1 MYGRTT
7 INEAVAIDASPF
19 VHCDGLHNVFLLL
32 RRVSIMGLSAR
43 EWSSP
48 QNAVAYLNV
57 ADNLPHRSEGESVLI
72 DHLPENTKRVLDLGT
87 GDGRLIRLIK
97 EKRPDIEAVALGVS
111 PTMLKSARDHFAN
124 DTRVKITEHDLSQP
138 LPDLGYF
145 DAVVSSFA
153 IHHLKHER
161 KHELY
166 QEIYDIINTT
176 GVFCNLEHVAS
187 PSVELH
193 VRFLNAIGYTPEKE
207 DKANR
212 LLPME
217 IQLGWLRDTG
227 FVEVDCYWKWL
238 EMALLIGYKA

>member
-1 MYGRTT
+1 MSR
-7 INEAVAIDASPF
+7 
-19 VHCDGLHNVFLLL
+19 
-32 RRVSIMGLSAR
+32 SAK

-48 QNAVAYLNV
+48 QNALAYLNV
-57 ADNLPHRSEGESVLI
+57 ADSLPHRSEGESVLI
-72 DHLPENTKRVLDLGT
+72 DHLPEGTKRILDLGT
-87 GDGRLIRLIK
+87 GDGRLIKLIK
-97 EKRPDIEAVALGVS
+97 AVYPDIKEAIALDVS
-111 PTMLKSARDHFAN
+111 PTMLKSARDHFAG
-124 DTRVKITEHDLSQP
+124 DSSVKIVDHDLSQP

-161 KHELY
+161 KHALY
-166 QEIYDIINTT
+166 EEIYDILNPT

-193 VRFLNAIGYTPEKE
+193 VKFLKAIGYTPEKE

-212 LLPME
+212 LLPVE
-217 IQLGWLRDTG
+217 IQLGWLKDIG
-227 FVEVDCYWKWL
+227 YVEVDCYWKWL

>member
-1 MYGRTT
+1 MSR
-7 INEAVAIDASPF
+7 
-19 VHCDGLHNVFLLL
+19 
-32 RRVSIMGLSAR
+32 SAK

-48 QNAVAYLNV
+48 QNALAYLNV
-57 ADNLPHRSEGESVLI
+57 ADSLPHRSEGESVLI
-72 DHLPENTKRVLDLGT
+72 DHLPEDTKRVLDLGT

-97 EKRPDIEAVALGVS
+97 AVCPDLKEAIALDVS
-111 PTMLKSARDHFAN
+111 PTMLKSARDHFAG
-124 DTRVKITEHDLSQP
+124 DSSVKIVDHDLSQP

-161 KHELY
+161 KHALY
-166 QEIYDIINTT
+166 EEIYDILNPT

-193 VRFLNAIGYTPEKE
+193 VKFLKAIGYTPEKE

-212 LLPME
+212 LLPVE
-217 IQLGWLRDTG
+217 IQLGWLKDLG
-227 FVEVDCYWKWL
+227 YVEVDCYWKWL